1 LTGAAAG
8 GGRGGAAG
16 SGSAG
21 SGAGG
26 GAVAMPSAGCG
37 RMTGKPTSA
46 SVANAIV
53 TFPDAYDGNTPMPL
67 VFGFHGAGRTND
79 QFRTVDAR
87 TQGTD
92 LEKHFVMVYLKAAGS
107 GWVVNTDTAR
117 VNTAFDTMKSMYCID
132 QNRVF
137 ATGHSSGAQ
146 MITQMLCA
154 NDRRFRAVAPV
165 ASSAYCTKWNN
176 PLPVLLIHGK
186 NDSERASTSQDADG
200 RKDLAPYVSS
210 SMCGTTTT
218 PYDVAGCTS
227 GSTQV
232 VPGCVSYSA
241 CQAPLVWCQHN
252 DPNYSNTNHGW
263 PCFANKAMHD
273 FFLTF

>member
-1 LTGAAAG
+1 
-8 GGRGGAAG
+8 
-16 SGSAG
+16 
-21 SGAGG
+21 
-26 GAVAMPSAGCG
+26 MPSMGCG
-37 RMTGKPTSA
+37 RATGKPSSA
-46 SVANAIV
+46 NVANAIV

-67 VFGFHGAGRTND
+67 LFGFHGAGRTNE

-92 LEKHFVMVYLKAAGS
+92 LEKRFVMVYLKSAGS
-107 GWVVNTDTAR
+107 GWVVNTDTGR
-117 VNTAFDTMKSMYCID
+117 VNTAFDTMKAMYCID
-132 QNRVF
+132 LNRVF

-165 ASSAYCTKWNN
+165 ASSVYCSRWTN
-176 PLPVLLIHGK
+176 PLPVLLIHGR
-186 NDSERASTSQDADG
+186 NDSERGNTSQDADG

-210 SMCGTTTT
+210 SMCGSTTM

-232 VPGCVSYSA
+232 MPGCVSYQG
-241 CQAPLVWCQHN
+241 CQAPLIWCQLN
-252 DPNYSNTNHGW
+252 DQNYSNTNHGW